1 MDSSV
6 KITEDTK
13 NILDALQARI
23 MLRAKTRVSQQRL
36 LEEAIKLSEENEDQ
50 LIRRLTGVKTP
61 ATPEEIER
69 YLSKPRDWGVDTN
82 EDDIDHYLYGVEKT
96 SRTHQG

>member
-23 MLRAKTRVSQQRL
+23 TLRAKTRVSQQRL

-50 LIRRLTGVKTP
+50 LIRRLTGAKTP
-61 ATPEEIER
+61 TTPEEIEK

-82 EDDIDHYLYGVEKT
+82 EDDIDHHLYGVEKT
-96 SRTHQG
+96 PRKHHV

>member
-1 MDSSV
+1 M

-23 MLRAKTRVSQQRL
+23 TLRAKTRVSQQRI

-50 LIRRLTGVKTP
+50 LIHRLTGAKTP
-61 ATPEEIER
+61 ATPKEIEKI
-69 YLSKPRDWGVDTN
+69 LSKPRDWGVETK
-82 EDDIDHYLYGVEKT
+82 EDDIDHHLYGVEKT
-96 SRTHQG
+96 SGMHQG